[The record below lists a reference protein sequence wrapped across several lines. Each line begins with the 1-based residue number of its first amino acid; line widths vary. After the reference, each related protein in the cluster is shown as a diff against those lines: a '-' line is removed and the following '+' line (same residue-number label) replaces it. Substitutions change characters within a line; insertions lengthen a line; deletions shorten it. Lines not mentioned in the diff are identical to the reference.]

1 MRNINTHEPYLELRQ
16 IREVMRDREEQVRAI
31 PLLSGL
37 HSYSE
42 RGQDY
47 IDELKAMIRVNRPI
61 VEAIMEQENSAT
73 PEAAVSSN

>member
-1 MRNINTHEPYLELRQ
+1 
-16 IREVMRDREEQVRAI
+16 
-31 PLLSGL
+31 L